1 MERYYKNESQGKT
14 RTKRN
19 TRLYNSIYS
28 YGKYSNIEG
37 IATIDNTNEIDITKV
52 KQMLETREKYQ
63 AERKYRRLMNEND
76 KVQEMPVMHKK
87 YEDNSERT
95 YDIMDVLSK
104 ARENKE
110 PDDKERVLSK
120 TSYDVLKNLDLKRSS
135 NRRGYYDDD
144 VDELVQ
150 TISNVNTL
158 NKLDDAGLAASMFS
172 DLQGHDENTQ
182 VSNLSDIKELIK
194 ENKVYD
200 KKEQTMDNSFF
211 TSDLKLRKKDFDGY
225 EEEKEGSV
233 LKTVFITILILG
245 VICFITVVVLQKLGI
260 F

>member
-1 MERYYKNESQGKT
+1 M
-14 RTKRN
+14 
-19 TRLYNSIYS
+19 
-28 YGKYSNIEG
+28 
-37 IATIDNTNEIDITKV
+37 
-52 KQMLETREKYQ
+52 
-63 AERKYRRLMNEND
+63 
-76 KVQEMPVMHKK
+76 
-87 YEDNSERT
+87 
-95 YDIMDVLSK
+95 
-104 ARENKE
+104 
-110 PDDKERVLSK
+110 LSK